1 MQAKL
6 LKSLHPGMTLA
17 QVKRLFPIGTVI
29 SSTPEWCGGDSHL
42 GNYFYLHGSISGS
55 LSFLDHKRDF
65 GEGQKYHPTDPI
77 NDLRL
82 TTPVLPTSKRAGYLY
97 IQCLSKILGK
107 PRDEKWEKEQLAWW
121 VVWNLAQ
128 KCYVAYS
135 NDTHENQLEWS
146 TGLSLIWFTSD
157 SVPGSE

>member
-1 MQAKL
+1 MENTLRRRKRLIRQVTAWLIMLSWLLPTAAVAQTTKSLQSIATMQAKL

-17 QVKRLFPIGTVI
+17 QVKRLFPVGTVI

-97 IQCLSKILGK
+97 IR
-107 PRDEKWEKEQLAWW
+107 PLA
-121 VVWNLAQ
+121 
-128 KCYVAYS
+128 
-135 NDTHENQLEWS
+135 
-146 TGLSLIWFTSD
+146 
-157 SVPGSE
+157 